1 MDDFIPKNY
10 NTTGVFIQII
20 FVKQPQLKI
29 IVFAGRN
36 GWRELVNCYAYCYD
50 FTFNF
55 NYNLWKM
62 FINAFWYTYMHT
74 HLQICDRYLFFS
86 TAVIL

>member
-1 MDDFIPKNY
+1 MNDLFPTNY
-10 NTTGVFIQII
+10 NATGVFIQII

-29 IVFAGRN
+29 IVFAGRY
-36 GWRELVNCYAYCYD
+36 GRRELINCYTYCYD

-62 FINAFWYTYMHT
+62 FINVFWYTYMHT
-74 HLQICDRYLFFS
+74 HLQMRSIFFFS
-86 TAVIL
+86 IAVIL